1 MRPAKILISSPL
13 YFIRLGVRTLL
24 ESVPSTEVV
33 AMAANSL
40 EMLELLERTDVDIVL
55 MDFDNVTEPS
65 DQIDAVVETIGR
77 IKREHPNVRIIV
89 LTASTSKEIARYAV
103 NSGVDGY
110 LLLGDTDDVVLLD
123 AIRSVL
129 QDEMPIAP
137 RITRVLLDKSNGNGH
152 GHQHLTQRE
161 TEVLQL
167 MARGFSNPKIAQIL
181 NLSQGTVKIHVSN
194 ILSKL
199 HVGSRTEA
207 VVNALQN
214 NLISLSKN

>member
-77 IKREHPNVRIIV
+77 IKREHPNIRIIV

>member
-1 MRPAKILISSPL
+1 
-13 YFIRLGVRTLL
+13 
-24 ESVPSTEVV
+24 
-33 AMAANSL
+33 MAANSL